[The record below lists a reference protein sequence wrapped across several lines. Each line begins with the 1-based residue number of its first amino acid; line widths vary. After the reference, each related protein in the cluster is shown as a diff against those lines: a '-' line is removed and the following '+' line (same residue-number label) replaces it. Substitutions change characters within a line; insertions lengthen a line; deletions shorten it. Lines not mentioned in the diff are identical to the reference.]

1 MISGI
6 ITTVIISILLGT
18 ISPIS
23 SIGVNFPSQ
32 NLFSQIVSKLPKKSL
47 SEVNPMESLSNVTAP
62 LDNVFRAI
70 KDQLGGSDS
79 IKNFLGGDSTLSG
92 RVKSSLVSSFNS
104 GDASG
109 TWQAIGMLKSVFILV
124 TKIFLAVLQI
134 AMTVLKAILGLV
146 S

>member
-23 SIGVNFPSQ
+23 SLGVNFSSQ

-79 IKNFLGGDSTLSG
+79 IKNFLGGGSTTDSYDCVKGYLGPSKLVETLAGVNISRITYIIG
-92 RVKSSLVSSFNS
+92 RSIIRVKLANS
-104 GDASG
+104 Y
-109 TWQAIGMLKSVFILV
+109 IP
-124 TKIFLAVLQI
+124 
-134 AMTVLKAILGLV
+134 
-146 S
+146 

>member
-23 SIGVNFPSQ
+23 SLGVNFPSQ

-47 SEVNPMESLSNVTAP
+47 SGVNPMESLSNVTAP

-79 IKNFLGGDSTLSG
+79 IKSFLGNDDTLPR
-92 RVKSSLVSSFNS
+92 RVKSSLVSSFNLEDTS
-104 GDASG
+104 A
-109 TWQAIGMLKSVFILV
+109 TWQAIGILKSVVILV
-124 TKIFLAVLQI
+124 AKILLAVLQI
-134 AMTVLKAILGLV
+134 ATTVLRSILSLI